1 MFEWHKKEAPV
12 FTGIARGVGGFGFG
26 KSADIITSGVSLAPT
41 SPADYPLLTGQYQ
54 VFSTSWSGSPSNLPL
69 SDSPTTFTVPSASR
83 GYVRVIVVG
92 GASGSSSGTGFAGN
106 GAYIDALI
114 PVTPGTR
121 FKAIVGGGGATTPS
135 SGSGGNGCGGGVGV
149 DSNDSGSGG
158 GGSAFFY
165 AEPGA
170 TSDPAMFPMGVLIA
184 GGGGGGA
191 TSVPAGSSPSGPS
204 PDLIGGFN
212 GIFRGGSIAPNGGEP
227 GIVGGVGGRFRND
240 GTNFNTPNAA
250 RGTGGSTAQDTYGG
264 GGYGGGGGGG
274 AGAGGG
280 GGIAPPNITLTPGEP
295 ATGDGGRGYGYG
307 SYNTSGAG
315 RGGDYPMRGGNGF
328 RFNGINLGGGG
339 GGSHGRAHGGGGWG
353 GGGGALYDL
362 SGGSGGSGAWGYVS
376 GTATIQGWTPSS
388 SINVKGGTVNSIMSV
403 PTSLG
408 SSNGNPGYIVVM
420 W

>member
-1 MFEWHKKEAPV
+1 MPILGLA
-12 FTGIARGVGGFGFG
+12 GFGG
-26 KSADIITSGVSLAPT
+26 GVAGGNAGLAPGPS
-41 SPADYPLLTGQYQ
+41 SPSDYPLLTGQYQ
-54 VFSTSWSGSPSNLPL
+54 VFSTSWSASPPNLPI
-69 SDSPTTFTVPSASR
+69 SDAPTTFTVPSAAR
-83 GYVRVIVVG
+83 GYIRVIVVG
-92 GASGSSSGTGFAGN
+92 GASGTGYGSGAAGN

-121 FKAIVGGGGATTPS
+121 FKAIVGKGGATTSS
-135 SGSGGNGCGGGVGV
+135 SGSGGNGCGGGCGV
-149 DSNDSGSGG
+149 DGNDGGAGG

-184 GGGGGGA
+184 GGGGGGG
-191 TSVPAGSSPSGPS
+191 TSVPAGSNPAGPS
-204 PDLIGGFN
+204 PDPIGGFN
-212 GIFRGGSIAPNGGEP
+212 GIFRAGSIAPNGGEP
-227 GIVGGVGGRFRND
+227 GQVGGVGGRFRN
-240 GTNFNTPNAA
+240 TSTTYNTPNAA
-250 RGTGGSTAQDTYGG
+250 RGTGGTTAPDPYGAG
-264 GGYGGGGGGG
+264 HGGGGGGG

-280 GGIAPPNITLTPGEP
+280 GGVGGSGAGTTGEP
-295 ATGDGGRGYGYG
+295 ATGDGGRGWGYG
-307 SYNTSGAG
+307 SYNPSGAG

-353 GGGGALYDL
+353 GGGGAFYDH
-362 SGGSGGSGAWGYVS
+362 SGGSGGSGAWGYFP
-376 GTATIQGWTPSS
+376 GTASIQGWTPSS
-388 SINVKGGTVNSIMSV
+388 SISVKNGTVNSIMSV

>member
-1 MFEWHKKEAPV
+1 MAPL
-12 FTGIARGVGGFGFG
+12 FTGLKLGGFG
-26 KSADIITSGVSLAPT
+26 KNPDVTAGVSLGPT
-41 SPADYPLLTGQYQ
+41 SPTDYPLLSGQYT

-69 SDSPTTFTVPSASR
+69 SDAPTTFTVPSAAQ
-83 GYVRVIVVG
+83 GYVRVVVVG
-92 GASGSSSGTGFAGN
+92 GASGSSYGPGFAGN

-135 SGSGGNGCGGGVGV
+135 SGSGGNGCGGGCGV
-149 DSNDSGSGG
+149 DGNDGGSGG

-184 GGGGGGA
+184 GGGGGGG
-191 TSVPAGSSPSGPS
+191 SGIPAGSDPAGPS
-204 PDLIGGFN
+204 PDPIGGFN
-212 GIFRGGSIAPNGGEP
+212 GIFRGGFNPPNGGEP
-227 GIVGGVGGRFRND
+227 GRVGGVGGRFRDNP
-240 GTNFNTPNAA
+240 GSYTTPNAA
-250 RGTGGSTAQDTYGG
+250 RGIGGTTVQDAYGQ
-264 GGYGGGGGGG
+264 GYGGGGGGG

-280 GGIAPPNITLTPGEP
+280 GGLGGSGSGTTGEP

-315 RGGDYPMRGGNGF
+315 RGGAYPMIGGNGF
-328 RFNGINLGGGG
+328 RFNGVNLGGGG
-339 GGSHGRAHGGGGWG
+339 GGSHGRSHGGGGWG
-353 GGGGALYDL
+353 GGGGSYYNNP
-362 SGGSGGSGAWGYVS
+362 GGSGGSGAWGYVS
-376 GTATIQGWTPSS
+376 GIATIQGWTPSS
-388 SINVKGGTVNSIMSV
+388 SINVRGGTVNSIMSV
-403 PTSLG
+403 PTSFG